1 MSRSAT
7 QRSTKICRVGYAV
20 GEARRSEDLGLNGA
34 DEPAHEFDPGH
45 PVPGVDRI
53 AAWGLVAEMGIN
65 MEQFPSAKH
74 AASWGGVCPGNHES
88 AGKRLGGRTRKGN
101 PWLRRILGQSAWAAA
116 RTKNTYVAVQFR
128 RLAAKRG
135 RKRAIVA
142 IGHSLLVTGYNLLRK
157 QCMYQDLGA
166 DYFDRINAERLK
178 HYLVKRLESLGQK
191 VTLEPRESA
200 A

>member
-1 MSRSAT
+1 M
-7 QRSTKICRVGYAV
+7 
-20 GEARRSEDLGLNGA
+20 
-34 DEPAHEFDPGH
+34 
-45 PVPGVDRI
+45 
-53 AAWGLVAEMGIN
+53 
-65 MEQFPSAKH
+65 
-74 AASWGGVCPGNHES
+74 
-88 AGKRLGGRTRKGN
+88 RT
-101 PWLRRILGQSAWAAA
+101 AFH
-116 RTKNTYVAVQFR
+116 KNTYVAVQFR

-191 VTLEPRESA
+191 VTLEPRESVA
-200 A
+200 